1 MASLAAINLGAGR
14 TAVAVTTGNAHTCA
28 ILDNDD
34 LKCWGKGGYGR
45 LGYDSNDNKGNSAGD
60 IIYGKPR
67 RGISGREPH
76 GRRRVGRLLP
86 HVWHP
91 RRRRTQVLG
100 VRLARQPR
108 LRLDGLHGRF
118 GRRDGEP
125 QCGQP
130 GVGGGRLCPQP
141 ALPATAFAAA
151 TLAVTAS
158 ALATTAHALAAATAT
173 LAVAA
178 TSRTASVS
186 ARAAAAAAASLAG
199 AVAATNAT
207 HATVAGRPCPP
218 RTRHSLPTSRRP
230 AWTRAPTPRAAAK
243 LSSSSR
249 SPSSSSSLP
258 LQQPLRSSSSR
269 RKRRSRR
276 SPPPN
281 SNDQQA

>member
-100 VRLARQPR
+100 ERLARQPR

-173 LAVAA
+173 LAAAA
-178 TSRTASVS
+178 TSPTASVS
-186 ARAAAAAAASLAG
+186 ALAAAAAAASLAG

-243 LSSSSR
+243 LPSSSR